1 MNAIET
7 WESRSP
13 CGRCPIDRCPGPCH
27 RYETWLRDRPAADL
41 IPAAIAAAVGV
52 PAKVVDTAE
61 TGSYASQKATGG
73 QS

>member
-7 WESRSP
+7 WESKSP
-13 CGRCPIDRCPGPCH
+13 CPRCPADRCPWNCH
-27 RYETWLRDRPAADL
+27 RYETWLRESPTPDL

-61 TGSYASQKATGG
+61 TGSYASQKSTGG